1 MLDINLIINEAEDV
15 QKKLKSR
22 GFLFDYDVIIKLYEE
37 RKKLIAVKES
47 IAENKN
53 KLSDKFKE
61 AETDKDKLT
70 IKAESQ
76 ELESSIS
83 KNKKLLELSLIH
95 ISEPTRPY

>member
-1 MLDINLIINEAEDV
+1 MPE
-15 QKKLKSR
+15 KK
-22 GFLFDYDVIIKLYEE
+22 
-37 RKKLIAVKES
+37 
-47 IAENKN
+47 AENKN

-83 KNKKLLELSLIH
+83 KNKKLLERT
-95 ISEPTRPY
+95 EKNTRSGVERWVGFKSAVQI